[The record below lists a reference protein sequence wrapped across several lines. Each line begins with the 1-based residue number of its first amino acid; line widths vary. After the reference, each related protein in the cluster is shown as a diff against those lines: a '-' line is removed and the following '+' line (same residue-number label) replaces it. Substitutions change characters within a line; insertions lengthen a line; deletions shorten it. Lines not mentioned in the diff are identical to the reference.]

1 MFSYLRYFSVISLVV
16 VMAGAWILGLM
27 LTRLVSGD
35 FIAQQQA
42 QHLAT
47 IDSYT
52 STVWRSNTP
61 PAGGQND
68 PIAAARLQQESQ
80 RFFAQQPVAKITIFS
95 PDVRQL
101 YFSSTRAYATTDGTK
116 RVTLFDLTKIQRSQA
131 TSRLLTNVFLTG
143 GTDATMPR
151 TLLQSIVPI
160 RSSPLTSAQQAKCA
174 LANAPS
180 DAPCMPEALV
190 EIYTDITPLMQ
201 RLTRMQYIVSGA
213 VVVTFLLLLGILM
226 VTAMRAET
234 IISRQHE
241 INLELTAAASA
252 AEAQNREKSQFLA
265 NISHEL
271 RTPLNA
277 IIGFSDLIKN
287 EAGHLLSESHQS
299 YVTDIHNSGKH
310 LLSLINDILDYSK
323 AEAGKLQLDWVESD
337 LGKIIRN
344 SLRMV
349 MPRAETAQ
357 VMLVEDI
364 LTESLV
370 MVTDSKKL
378 KQVLLNLLS
387 NAVKFTPAGGEVRC
401 SVWEEITTQQ
411 IVIQVKDTGIG
422 IAPKDLSKVMM
433 PFGQVDSS
441 LARKYEGTGLGLPL
455 ASKFVE
461 IMGGKFL
468 IESELG
474 KGTTIT
480 IHLPKT
486 PKNLSTQKQES
497 SHVRP
502 DPGVETT

>member
-1 MFSYLRYFSVISLVV
+1 MFSYLRYFSVISLIVV
-16 VMAGAWILGLM
+16 VAGAWVLGMM
-27 LTRLVSGD
+27 LTRIISSDRIV
-35 FIAQQQA
+35 QQQA
-42 QHLAT
+42 QHVAT
-47 IDSYT
+47 IDSFT
-52 STVWRSNTP
+52 NTVWRANAP
-61 PAGGQND
+61 PPGGQPD

-80 RFFAQQPVAKITIFS
+80 QFFAQQPVAKVTIFS

-101 YFSSTRAYATTDGTK
+101 YFSSTRAYATTDGAT
-116 RVTLFDLTKIQRSQA
+116 RVTLFDVSKIQRGQA

-143 GTDATMPR
+143 GADATTPR

-160 RSSPLTSAQQAKCA
+160 QSSGMTAAKRAECA
-174 LANAPS
+174 LANAPI
-180 DAPCMPEALV
+180 AQCTPEALV

-201 RLTRMQYIVSGA
+201 RLTRMQYTVGGA

-226 VTAMRAET
+226 LTAMRAEA

-241 INLELTAAASA
+241 INLELTAVASA
-252 AEAQNREKSQFLA
+252 AEAQNRDKSQFLT

-277 IIGFSDLIKN
+277 IIGFSDIIKN

-299 YVTDIHNSGKH
+299 YMSDIHNSGKH

-323 AEAGKLQLDWVESD
+323 AEAGKLQIDWAEND

-364 LTESLV
+364 PTESLI

-401 SVWEEITTQQ
+401 TVWEEITTRQ

-422 IAPKDLSKVMM
+422 IAPKDISKVMM
-433 PFGQVDSS
+433 PFGQVDNS
-441 LARKYEGTGLGLPL
+441 LSRKYEGTGLGLPL
-455 ASKFVE
+455 ASKFIE

-474 KGTTIT
+474 AGTTVT

-486 PKNLSTQKQES
+486 PKNWSPQQQES
-497 SHVRP
+497 SHVHP
-502 DPGVETT
+502 DPDSETA